1 MNTDIPA
8 ADTQPSAPPPDTRMP
23 PETADAIRRYMRLQ
37 LDIFLLEQEK
47 DRLRDSLVRE
57 LGTNV
62 PGIWHPVLDGKPLT
76 VMHSYRTTVRYD
88 EQTLRER
95 LGGKYREVLEP
106 DGNKIRRN
114 RDLVRPLLSDVLETI
129 GSVNAARVES
139 AIRNG
144 VVPAESFQGAYRK
157 TLTPFLSIRIDK

>member
-76 VMHSYRTTVRYD
+76 VMHS
-88 EQTLRER
+88 
-95 LGGKYREVLEP
+95 
-106 DGNKIRRN
+106 
-114 RDLVRPLLSDVLETI
+114 
-129 GSVNAARVES
+129 
-139 AIRNG
+139 
-144 VVPAESFQGAYRK
+144 
-157 TLTPFLSIRIDK
+157 

>member
-1 MNTDIPA
+1 MDTILNTANP
-8 ADTQPSAPPPDTRMP
+8 QQSAPQSDTRMP

-47 DRLRDSLVRE
+47 ERLRDALVRE

-62 PGIWHPVLDGKPLT
+62 PGIWHLTLDGKPLT
-76 VMHSYRTTVRYD
+76 IMHSYRTTVRYD
-88 EQTLRER
+88 EETLRAR
-95 LGGKYREVLEP
+95 LGGKFRDILEP

-114 RDLVRPLLSDVLETI
+114 RDLVRPLLADVLEMV
-129 GSVNAARVES
+129 GSVNAARVET

-144 VVPAESFQGAYRK
+144 IVPAESFQGAFQK
-157 TLTPFLSIRIDK
+157 TVTPFLSVRIDK